1 MHTSLPLQQIHICS
15 HWLPS
20 TLSAFARRFRV
31 HLFKEGWKGEV
42 RNEASEFD
50 PRDHYSTCSTNL
62 TMKEVFLFVSPQTNS
77 KNFELETLL
86 RKGLDKIKVLLIGA
100 LHRLGWN
107 NLFCCCMYDNV
118 LNQNSDPHLTTC
130 WFQDTNPG
138 LQCQIQCFISRT
150 THSVLL
156 PTVFLQYRNFLHWEK
171 KLNYSQWIVVVT
183 LVFLVCQTF
192 SKSMA
197 AYRR

>member
-1 MHTSLPLQQIHICS
+1 MRDSSSLFSKVNSCTHLYLCSRFTSVRTDFHQLCRLLHVDFEC
-15 HWLPS
+15 
-20 TLSAFARRFRV
+20 TF
-31 HLFKEGWKGEV
+31 FKEGWKGEV

-156 PTVFLQYRNFLHWEK
+156 PTVFLQYRNFLHWK
-171 KLNYSQWIVVVT
+171 KN
-183 LVFLVCQTF
+183 
-192 SKSMA
+192 
-197 AYRR
+197 